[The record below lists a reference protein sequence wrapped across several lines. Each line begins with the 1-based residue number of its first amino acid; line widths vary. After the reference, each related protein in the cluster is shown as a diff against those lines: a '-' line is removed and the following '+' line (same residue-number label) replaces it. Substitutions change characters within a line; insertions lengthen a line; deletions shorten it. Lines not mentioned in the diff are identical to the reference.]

1 MILVRH
7 RRNTLDEL
15 RATDP
20 SLGIEVDIR
29 SHGSRLIIHH
39 DAFVDGEDFERW
51 LDGYRHRL
59 LILNVKEE
67 GLEDRLIA
75 LMRERGIEDWFF
87 LDQSFPFLVKTARR
101 GEPRCAVRVSEFEA
115 IDTAMTL
122 AGKVRWIWVDCFT
135 RFPLDGSQAA
145 ALQAAGFS
153 LCLVSPELQGRDAAT
168 EIPALRELLAR
179 EGIVPEAVCTKEPA
193 LWS

>member
-75 LMRERGIEDWFF
+75 LQADYEAKGARFVAINANETANHPEDSFDKMKDFAALHGFPFPYLHDDSQAVARAYERGIGIDANTDESIRWALRAVDAGTGQRSAMEPHQDWHRFEKHKF
-87 LDQSFPFLVKTARR
+87 AREMAKLLD
-101 GEPRCAVRVSEFEA
+101 
-115 IDTAMTL
+115 
-122 AGKVRWIWVDCFT
+122 
-135 RFPLDGSQAA
+135 AA
-145 ALQAAGFS
+145 AAN
-153 LCLVSPELQGRDAAT
+153 
-168 EIPALRELLAR
+168 
-179 EGIVPEAVCTKEPA
+179 K
-193 LWS
+193 